1 MSSLSASTLHNGKY
15 TLQRQ
20 LGQGS
25 VYVAYQASCVGYD
38 KPVVL
43 LRLHD
48 ALQQQPEFTSLQKAF
63 ALEAKRV
70 SSCQH
75 PHLIRLLELF
85 IDRGLVYLAVEYV
98 PGQTLTDIV
107 QTTGC
112 LTIPQALHYMRQ
124 ISDAVMTLH
133 QHSILHRHLSPQIM
147 MRRQGTDFVVLTDL
161 GIGREFLSSRQL
173 LPGTLAVG
181 YAAPEQHSSG
191 VAHTPA
197 TDVYGLAAIL
207 YYLLTGQVPTPAPLR
222 DRSPI
227 SNLRQYQPHLSP
239 SLEQGIL
246 AGLSLDPKQRPQ
258 TVATWLEMI
267 ADDSRASIPRQS
279 ASSGDGV
286 VVPAA
291 ASIGGAAPL
300 DVAPVSIPMTPIVA
314 SLPTEPMPIPL
325 SPAPVAAS
333 HAITSPSAARS
344 SVATANPPITALD
357 PPAMATPP
365 MPIKRKTSPLTWL
378 MLASTLALVVGV
390 GTGLAFRIWLM
401 TQSGVPTLQPD
412 QSFPERPWPG
422 F

>member
-1 MSSLSASTLHNGKY
+1 MSSSPASTLHSGKY
-15 TLQRQ
+15 ILQRQ

-25 VYVAYQASCVGYD
+25 IYVAYQASCVGYD

-48 ALQQQPEFTSLQKAF
+48 ALQQQPGFTLLQKAF

-70 SSCQH
+70 SGCQH

-107 QTTGC
+107 QTAGC
-112 LTIPQALHYMRQ
+112 LTVPQALHYMRQ
-124 ISDAVMTLH
+124 ISTAVMALH
-133 QHSILHRHLSPQIM
+133 QHSILHRHLSPQIVV
-147 MRRQGTDFVVLTDL
+147 RRQGTDFVVLTDL
-161 GIGREFLSSRQL
+161 GIGWEFLSSRQL

-181 YAAPEQHSSG
+181 YAAPEQHNLG

-222 DRSPI
+222 DRNPI
-227 SNLRQYQPHLSP
+227 SNLRQYQPYLSP

-246 AGLSLDPKQRPQ
+246 AGLALDPKQRPQ

-267 ADDSRASIPRQS
+267 TDANGASIAHQS

-286 VVPAA
+286 VVPTA
-291 ASIGGAAPL
+291 
-300 DVAPVSIPMTPIVA
+300 APVSIPMTPTVA
-314 SLPTEPMPIPL
+314 NLPTEPMPIL
-325 SPAPVAAS
+325 SSPTPTSVAAS
-333 HAITSPSAARS
+333 PVITSPSTARS
-344 SVATANPPITALD
+344 SVATANPAITSLD
-357 PPAMATPP
+357 PPAIAPPP
-365 MPIKRKTSPLTWL
+365 MLIKRKTSPLTWL
-378 MLASTLALVVGV
+378 MLTSTLALAVGV

-401 TQSGVPTLQPD
+401 TQSGVPTLQPE

-422 F
+422 L